1 MERPRALFAT
11 KQKHADKTAT
21 FSFAFGQLPM
31 FSNEIEPIVN
41 TTEKG
46 GLKEGDVMMKRL
58 NEAVMRINVIK

>member
-1 MERPRALFAT
+1 
-11 KQKHADKTAT
+11 
-21 FSFAFGQLPM
+21 M

-58 NEAVMRINVIK
+58 NEAVLNERQSTNQLRR

>member
-1 MERPRALFAT
+1 
-11 KQKHADKTAT
+11 
-21 FSFAFGQLPM
+21 M

-58 NEAVMRINVIK
+58 NEAVMRINVIKWTSIHESIAEVNPLYKGIDWT